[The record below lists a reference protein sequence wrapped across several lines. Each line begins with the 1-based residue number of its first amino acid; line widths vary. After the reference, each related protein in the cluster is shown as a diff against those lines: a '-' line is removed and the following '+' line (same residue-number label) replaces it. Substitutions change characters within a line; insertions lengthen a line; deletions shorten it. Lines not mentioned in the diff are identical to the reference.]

1 MALIKEIKTR
11 SGIIVAYWKITDW
24 KINQLAKSID
34 ITLTPYISSQTRID
48 GYDPVRDEVRKV
60 RAVDYF
66 VEENS
71 PLNRTDYTDYF
82 SPEALAQSALR
93 GKSIYHIM
101 YDYIKNKYIEFAD
114 AVDLQ

>member
-24 KINQLAKSID
+24 KINQSAKSVD
-34 ITLTPYISSQTRID
+34 IILTPYISSQTRID
-48 GYDPVRDEVRKV
+48 GYDPVRDEVRKI

-66 VEENS
+66 VKEGS

-82 SPEALAQSALR
+82 SPDALEKSALK
-93 GKSIYHIM
+93 GKTIYHAM
-101 YDYIKNKYIEFAD
+101 YDYIKEKDAEFINAID
-114 AVDLQ
+114 FQ